1 MDPTRNVY
9 IAWML
14 NLFQTQL
21 TFHSITFCNKRNSN
35 VKEFIPVMLS
45 VITVY
50 LHHKSDTRST
60 QDANIMNLTQ
70 KPCVT
75 NVFLLMSSLKDS
87 NTDTLIMFSLW
98 ILIKFK
104 DLLNIGF
111 RKNTLLNKEL
121 DTCTDIMLKIH
132 IIREV
137 SESLLRPFMNLTKSA
152 HTVISQSKIPL
163 QN

>member
-1 MDPTRNVY
+1 MDPTPNVY

-50 LHHKSDTRST
+50 HHLKSDTRSI

-75 NVFLLMSSLKDS
+75 NVFLPMSSLKDS
-87 NTDTLIMFSLW
+87 NTDMLIMFSLW
-98 ILIKFK
+98 TLIKFK

-111 RKNTLLNKEL
+111 RKNTLPNKGL
-121 DTCTDIMLKIH
+121 DTCTVTMLKIH

-152 HTVISQSKIPL
+152 HTVISQSKTPL

>member
-50 LHHKSDTRST
+50 HHHKSDTRST

-75 NVFLLMSSLKDS
+75 NVFLPMLLLKDS
-87 NTDTLIMFSLW
+87 NTDTLIMFSL
-98 ILIKFK
+98 
-104 DLLNIGF
+104 
-111 RKNTLLNKEL
+111 
-121 DTCTDIMLKIH
+121 
-132 IIREV
+132 
-137 SESLLRPFMNLTKSA
+137 
-152 HTVISQSKIPL
+152 
-163 QN
+163 